1 MVRECVSVL
10 VLRIL
15 SAFQPRAATAGPDD
29 PLPSRAPPE
38 RSPHRP
44 ILQAGL
50 PANKTVALGSN
61 VEFMCKVYSDPQP
74 HIQWLKHI
82 EVNGSKIGPD
92 NLPYVQIL
100 KVILAPV
107 SVGWARGRRP
117 VSPGAQVAGVRLS
130 PCDRAPVLLLG
141 PGSILRGPLATF
153 QRTSGRS
160 WVKARRT
167 LRAGGE
173 HCWLLKSLDGDR
185 TQAFRSASLGRHWH
199 SALPLPTTTAF
210 PASIC

>member
-1 MVRECVSVL
+1 MPESRVCLCSDKRLVCGYGSGRNGIPSLQSGWRGWSLAEAWEGYWGISVGTNSVS
-10 VLRIL
+10 IP
-15 SAFQPRAATAGPDD
+15 ARARPLKPQHIH
-29 PLPSRAPPE
+29 PLPPSTE

-100 KVILAPV
+100 KVILT
-107 SVGWARGRRP
+107 S
-117 VSPGAQVAGVRLS
+117 
-130 PCDRAPVLLLG
+130 LLASC
-141 PGSILRGPLATF
+141 P
-153 QRTSGRS
+153 GRS
-160 WVKARRT
+160 RVLQGSVPGIKAHT
-167 LRAGGE
+167 
-173 HCWLLKSLDGDR
+173 S
-185 TQAFRSASLGRHWH
+185 
-199 SALPLPTTTAF
+199 
-210 PASIC
+210 

>member
-1 MVRECVSVL
+1 MP
-10 VLRIL
+10 
-15 SAFQPRAATAGPDD
+15 A
-29 PLPSRAPPE
+29 E

-100 KVILAPV
+100 KVITPDC
-107 SVGWARGRRP
+107 WARVLGWRP
-117 VSPGAQVAGVRLS
+117 CLSWGSSSAVRLVWGPRGGPQPLPPGPAGDQS
-130 PCDRAPVLLLG
+130 GAGLG
-141 PGSILRGPLATF
+141 AEVEVPWRCRGLGKGKPT
-153 QRTSGRS
+153 
-160 WVKARRT
+160 
-167 LRAGGE
+167 
-173 HCWLLKSLDGDR
+173 
-185 TQAFRSASLGRHWH
+185 ASLAHCPRPQPLQPASHKCPS
-199 SALPLPTTTAF
+199 SALVRVDGVKDKGTQLKQ
-210 PASIC
+210 SWDIKCHL

>member
-1 MVRECVSVL
+1 MVGSALPITGKAEGGALLFMVFGMFSVTIPARSGPWQGL
-10 VLRIL
+10 TNL
-15 SAFQPRAATAGPDD
+15 SS
-29 PLPSRAPPE
+29 PSTE

-100 KVILAPV
+100 KVNLEPGLRGLGAGKESSISWDPSSCGQAQCPRLGLILYP
-107 SVGWARGRRP
+107 SGT
-117 VSPGAQVAGVRLS
+117 
-130 PCDRAPVLLLG
+130 RAPSYTG
-141 PGSILRGPLATF
+141 T
-153 QRTSGRS
+153 
-160 WVKARRT
+160 
-167 LRAGGE
+167 
-173 HCWLLKSLDGDR
+173 
-185 TQAFRSASLGRHWH
+185 
-199 SALPLPTTTAF
+199 
-210 PASIC
+210 

>member
-1 MVRECVSVL
+1 MCLCAGPSDA
-10 VLRIL
+10 L
-15 SAFQPRAATAGPDD
+15 SAFQPGVATAGPDD
-29 PLPSRAPPE
+29 PLPSRALPE
-38 RSPHRP
+38 PHRP

-107 SVGWARGRRP
+107 SVG
-117 VSPGAQVAGVRLS
+117 
-130 PCDRAPVLLLG
+130 
-141 PGSILRGPLATF
+141 
-153 QRTSGRS
+153 
-160 WVKARRT
+160 
-167 LRAGGE
+167 
-173 HCWLLKSLDGDR
+173 
-185 TQAFRSASLGRHWH
+185 
-199 SALPLPTTTAF
+199 
-210 PASIC
+210 

>member
-1 MVRECVSVL
+1 MH
-10 VLRIL
+10 
-15 SAFQPRAATAGPDD
+15 G
-29 PLPSRAPPE
+29 PSRGKPRGNTFPFVVFGMLSVSIPAGSRPRQGLLSSPLLSSTE

-100 KVILAPV
+100 KVIMTPV
-107 SVGWARGRRP
+107 WVGWVLGRRP
-117 VSPGAQVAGVRLS
+117 VFPGIQVAVFRLS
-130 PCDRAPVLLLG
+130 TQDWD
-141 PGSILRGPLATF
+141 SSF
-153 QRTSGRS
+153 
-160 WVKARRT
+160 T
-167 LRAGGE
+167 LQA
-173 HCWLLKSLDGDR
+173 HTLHLK
-185 TQAFRSASLGRHWH
+185 
-199 SALPLPTTTAF
+199 
-210 PASIC
+210 

>member
-1 MVRECVSVL
+1 MVFGIFAITV
-10 VLRIL
+10 
-15 SAFQPRAATAGPDD
+15 RAWSGPWRSLTDL
-29 PLPSRAPPE
+29 LPPSTE

-100 KVILAPV
+100 KVILSPV
-107 SVGWARGRRP
+107 SVGWVLGRRP
-117 VSPGAQVAGVRLS
+117 VFPGTRGAVVGLS
-130 PCDRAPVLLLG
+130 AHAWGSSFTLQAPVLHL
-141 PGSILRGPLATF
+141 
-153 QRTSGRS
+153 
-160 WVKARRT
+160 
-167 LRAGGE
+167 
-173 HCWLLKSLDGDR
+173 
-185 TQAFRSASLGRHWH
+185 
-199 SALPLPTTTAF
+199 
-210 PASIC
+210 